1 MGNVLGIINLIN
13 ERQYLK
19 ELTAHRNV
27 ASVPFAGRYRLID
40 FTMSNFV
47 NSDISLV
54 AVFPKEKY
62 LSVMD
67 HLGSGKEWNL
77 RSSQKWVIY
86 SSSYPSK

>member
-40 FTMSNFV
+40 FTMSNFI
-47 NSDISLV
+47 NADIS
-54 AVFPKEKY
+54 
-62 LSVMD
+62 
-67 HLGSGKEWNL
+67 
-77 RSSQKWVIY
+77 
-86 SSSYPSK
+86 